1 MLALKINNVK
11 TFMTQLLIGD
21 TFDAFPL
28 AEASITTF
36 NTFTI
41 DGRVNKE
48 FFDTD
53 TQDILT
59 QNAVIYSHWKKIK
72 PFCRSI
78 IRGKLLPLQFR
89 IIFQVAPYQLS
100 EILKIEEPEPAA
112 STFSSFSLNIQYKNK
127 MLLCTTGVARTSF
140 IMDKK
145 PDQYWD
151 DAILHFFKNLN
162 IDYEYL

>member
-1 MLALKINNVK
+1 MLALKINDVK

-21 TFDAFPL
+21 TFDAFPM
-28 AEASITTF
+28 AEASVTTF

-41 DGRVNKE
+41 DGWVNKE
-48 FFDTD
+48 FYDTD

-59 QNAVIYSHWKKIK
+59 QNAVIYSQWKKIK

-89 IIFQVAPYQLS
+89 IVFQLAPHQIS
-100 EILKIEEPEPAA
+100 DILKTEDPELTAN
-112 STFSSFSLNIQYKNK
+112 TFSSFSLNIQYKNK
-127 MLLCTTGVARTSF
+127 TLLCTTGVAHKSF
-140 IMDKK
+140 TLDKG
-145 PDQYWD
+145 PEQYWD
-151 DAILHFFKNLN
+151 DAVLLFFKSLN

>member
-59 QNAVIYSHWKKIK
+59 QNAVIL
-72 PFCRSI
+72 F
-78 IRGKLLPLQFR
+78 PL
-89 IIFQVAPYQLS
+89 
-100 EILKIEEPEPAA
+100 E
-112 STFSSFSLNIQYKNK
+112 KNK
-127 MLLCTTGVARTSF
+127 TFLPQYYPRETASAAVSDHFSACAISAFRNPENRRTGTGCQYVQQFFPEYPVQKTKCFSALRELPVRLL
-140 IMDKK
+140 
-145 PDQYWD
+145 
-151 DAILHFFKNLN
+151 
-162 IDYEYL
+162 

>member
-59 QNAVIYSHWKKIK
+59 QNAVIGY
-72 PFCRSI
+72 
-78 IRGKLLPLQFR
+78 PLYDGVMQ
-89 IIFQVAPYQLS
+89 
-100 EILKIEEPEPAA
+100 EI
-112 STFSSFSLNIQYKNK
+112 
-127 MLLCTTGVARTSF
+127 
-140 IMDKK
+140 
-145 PDQYWD
+145 
-151 DAILHFFKNLN
+151 
-162 IDYEYL
+162 

>member
-1 MLALKINNVK
+1 MLALKINSVK

-59 QNAVIYSHWKKIK
+59 QNSVIYSRWKKIK

-89 IIFQVAPYQLS
+89 IIFQLAPYQFS
-100 EILKIEEPEPAA
+100 EILKAEEPELSG
-112 STFSSFSLNIQYKNK
+112 STFNSFSLNIQYKNK
-127 MLLCTTGVARTSF
+127 TLLCTTGVAHNSF
-140 IMDKK
+140 TMDKK
-145 PDQYWD
+145 PGQYWD
-151 DAILHFFKNLN
+151 DVILRFFKNLD
-162 IDYEYL
+162 IDYEFL